1 MGGSLRMPKRKEP
14 ESELEPKS
22 ALEHRCQEVG
32 GMIMDALE
40 SAAVSGDFDGV
51 RGAMEAALRVLDA
64 QSELRVVTP
73 SEDDPPSDGSDLGF
87 LPVNTGPSRPD
98 WSSAHSAFDVVYPGA
113 GPNEE
118 SDSEGGYVSGSSDA
132 TDSTVWVID
141 PYLD

>member
-1 MGGSLRMPKRKEP
+1 MPKRKEP

-51 RGAMEAALRVLDA
+51 RGAMEAALGVLDA
-64 QSELRVVTP
+64 QLVLRVVTP
-73 SEDDPPSDGSDLGF
+73 CQSPCLSPSDESDPGF